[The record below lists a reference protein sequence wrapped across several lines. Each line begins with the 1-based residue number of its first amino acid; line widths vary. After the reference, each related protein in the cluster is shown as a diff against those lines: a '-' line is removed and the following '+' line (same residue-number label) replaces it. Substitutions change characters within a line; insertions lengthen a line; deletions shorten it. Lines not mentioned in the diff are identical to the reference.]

1 MISKSKV
8 TKTLHTSFLPS
19 LFIIFFI
26 AVNTHNIK
34 STSLSTLKAT
44 IPRHLRFSHY
54 ATMTPR
60 KPEPTV
66 RHSLLPAPMDLG
78 SMDPPI
84 PGISGD
90 GLAWPAA
97 LVPGSLPLRPTCSRP
112 RHASALRPRS
122 GQAQRPRL
130 ADGLVFVHLP
140 AAPRPATPP
149 PGHAPA
155 RPRPQSQEAARTLE
169 PAAHEHA
176 HGRGAA
182 PGGPR
187 RAADPEAPSRR
198 GACVAERRRRP
209 GAPWSFSRRRSG
221 CEAASPTAIGG
232 SRRC

>member
-19 LFIIFFI
+19 LFIIIFF

-78 SMDPPI
+78 SVDPPI

-97 LVPGSLPLRPTCSRP
+97 HVLPATACVGAPAP
-112 RHASALRPRS
+112 
-122 GQAQRPRL
+122 QRPSTAPPSGRR
-130 ADGLVFVHLP
+130 ASVRPP
-140 AAPRPATPP
+140 ARGAP
-149 PGHAPA
+149 PGHAPARPRPA